1 MTVEPLFIYEAAV
14 AIRDQIDTNPLSK
27 KTAADLAAEF
37 HVDRKKLLPVF
48 KELTG
53 TTLRRYRFERLMLT
67 ASEMLLSGMSV
78 KEVAIECGYQHYQN
92 NFTRGFREVF
102 KTGPEEW
109 LHQQLIEKMK
119 SNVQAQNK
127 KVHSR

>member
-1 MTVEPLFIYEAAV
+1 MMVEALLITEAAI
-14 AIRDQIDTNPLSK
+14 AIRDHIAANPLSK
-27 KTAADLAAEF
+27 KTASDLAAQF

-53 TTLRRYRFERLMLT
+53 TTIKRLQFERLMQA
-67 ASEMLLSGMSV
+67 ASEMLLLGMSV

-109 LHQQLIEKMK
+109 LHNQLIERRKVTQK
-119 SNVQAQNK
+119 HSSN
-127 KVHSR
+127 KVHS